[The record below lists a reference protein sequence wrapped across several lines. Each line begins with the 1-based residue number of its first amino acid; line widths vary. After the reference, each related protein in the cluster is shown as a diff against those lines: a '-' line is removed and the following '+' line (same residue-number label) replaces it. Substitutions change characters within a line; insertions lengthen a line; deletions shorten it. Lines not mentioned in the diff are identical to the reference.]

1 MRSKLPSNR
10 GCESFFRRR
19 GKAARREV
27 IAPVLICGA
36 ALFVSATFLA
46 VIYDVVRQGAPIL
59 SFAFVVD
66 PAANLGRAGGIG
78 PILVSTGM
86 ILLVCLMAALPLGL
100 GCAIWL
106 SEFGE
111 NQSASGRF
119 VRRSLDVLA
128 GLPSIV
134 FGLFGYAF
142 FCQALGLGFSILSGG
157 LTLACMVLP
166 VLVRSVEVALRAV
179 PHEIRAASAALG
191 FSRTSAIRRFV
202 LPAAA
207 PGIAVGV
214 ILGIG
219 RALAET
225 AALLFTSGY
234 VTRMPESFS
243 DSGRALSV
251 HIYDLAMNVPGGDA
265 VAYASALVLLGFLLT
280 MNFLATS
287 LIEYWQRHT
296 GWILS

>member
-1 MRSKLPSNR
+1 MAFSLLPSR
-10 GCESFFRRR
+10 WHESPWRWRM
-19 GKAARREV
+19 
-27 IAPVLICGA
+27 IAIPRDAGAHLLIWTA
-36 ALFVSATFLA
+36 ALIVCAAFVA
-46 VIYDVVRQGAPIL
+46 VLYDVVREGGALL
-59 SFAFVVD
+59 SLDFVIQPTAD
-66 PAANLGRAGGIG
+66 LGRAGGIG

-86 ILLVCLMAALPLGL
+86 ILLVCLLAVLPLGL

-106 SEFGE
+106 SEFREDHGV
-111 NQSASGRF
+111 SGRF

-134 FGLFGYAF
+134 FGLFGYTF

-166 VLVRSVEVALRAV
+166 VFIRAVEVALRAV
-179 PHEIRAASAALG
+179 PHELRAASAALG
-191 FSRTSAIRRFV
+191 FSKTARIHRFV
-202 LPAAA
+202 LPAAV
-207 PGIAVGV
+207 PGVVVGV

-251 HIYDLAMNVPGGDA
+251 HVYELAMNVPGGDA
-265 VAYASALVLLGFLLT
+265 VAYASALVLVIFLIGIN
-280 MNFLATS
+280 MLATA
-287 LIEYWQRHT
+287 LVQHWQRRK
-296 GWILS
+296 GWVTA

>member
-1 MRSKLPSNR
+1 MAFSLLPSR
-10 GCESFFRRR
+10 WQETPWRWQM
-19 GKAARREV
+19 
-27 IAPVLICGA
+27 IAIPRDAVPHLLIWSA
-36 ALFVSATFLA
+36 ALTVCAAFIA
-46 VIYDVVRQGAPIL
+46 VLYDVVREGLPL
-59 SFAFVVD
+59 VSLDFVVD
-66 PAANLGRAGGIG
+66 GTADLGRSGGIG

-86 ILLVCLMAALPLGL
+86 ILGVCLLAALPLGL
-100 GCAIWL
+100 GCAVWL
-106 SEFGE
+106 SEFRE
-111 NQSASGRF
+111 NRGLSGRI

-166 VLVRSVEVALRAV
+166 VFIRAVEVALRAV
-179 PHEIRAASAALG
+179 PQEMRAASAALG
-191 FSRTSAIRRFV
+191 FSKTASIRRFI

-207 PGIAVGV
+207 PGVVVGV

-219 RALAET
+219 RAMAET

-251 HIYDLAMNVPGGDA
+251 HVYDLAMNVPGGDA
-265 VAYASALVLLGFLLT
+265 AAYASALVLVALLIGI
-280 MNFLATS
+280 NALATA
-287 LIEYWQRHT
+287 LVQYWQRRK
-296 GWILS
+296 GWTTS